1 MKLVLIKEKR
11 NRRVAQFCKKL
22 RLQNF
27 ILSRKR
33 RFKKSGTPSGVWNMK
48 HETFFILKVIRIN
61 RISRRDGFWLI
72 LERCGSFSAAEW
84 IAENSVFWLNYA
96 ISRFVFES
104 SDIAAAD
111 VFCKNCPFVDFKKL
125 WSNEVF
131 NCFS

>member
-84 IAENSVFWLNYA
+84 IAENSSFWLNPA
-96 ISRFVFES
+96 ISEFILWICDLAV
-104 SDIAAAD
+104 AD
-111 VFCKNCPFVDFKKL
+111 AFYKICAFVDFEKL
-125 WSNEVF
+125 WSKEVF
-131 NCFS
+131 NCFY